1 MIVPKSRQ
9 NEALEIAKNVAE
21 RLITGDPT
29 KEETDIG
36 PVVSQTQFDKVQR
49 LIDSG
54 IKAGAQ
60 LVTGGLGKPIGVNEG
75 YFVKPTVFGKV
86 DNSMDIAQE
95 EIFGPV
101 LSVIP
106 YEDIDHAVHIA
117 NDTSY
122 GLSAY
127 VCGSDPEKL
136 KGVAR
141 QIRAGQVHVNY
152 GSKGTNAPF
161 GGFKQSGNG
170 REKAEW
176 GLEEFLETKAIME

>member
-1 MIVPKSRQ
+1 M
-9 NEALEIAKNVAE
+9 
-21 RLITGDPT
+21 RLR
-29 KEETDIG
+29 
-36 PVVSQTQFDKVQR
+36 VKVM
-49 LIDSG
+49 
-54 IKAGAQ
+54 Q
-60 LVTGGLGKPIGVNEG
+60 LVTRCKHPW
-75 YFVKPTVFGKV
+75 
-86 DNSMDIAQE
+86 
-95 EIFGPV
+95 
-101 LSVIP
+101 
-106 YEDIDHAVHIA
+106 
-117 NDTSY
+117 Y

>member
-1 MIVPKSRQ
+1 M
-9 NEALEIAKNVAE
+9 E
-21 RLITGDPT
+21 
-29 KEETDIG
+29 
-36 PVVSQTQFDKVQR
+36 
-49 LIDSG
+49 
-54 IKAGAQ
+54 
-60 LVTGGLGKPIGVNEG
+60 
-75 YFVKPTVFGKV
+75 
-86 DNSMDIAQE
+86 IAQE

-106 YEDIDHAVHIA
+106 YEDIDNAVQIA

-127 VCGSDPEKL
+127 VCGSDSEKL
-136 KGVAR
+136 NGVAR
-141 QIRAGQVHVNY
+141 QIRAGQIHVNY
-152 GSKGTNAPF
+152 GSGGTNAPF